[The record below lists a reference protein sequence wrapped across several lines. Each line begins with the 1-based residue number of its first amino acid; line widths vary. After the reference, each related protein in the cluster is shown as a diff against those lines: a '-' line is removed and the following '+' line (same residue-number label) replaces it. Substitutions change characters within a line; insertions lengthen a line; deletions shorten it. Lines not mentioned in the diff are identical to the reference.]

1 MPRRKPLPT
10 ATRNAPRID
19 LSSAAAGSGRR
30 FVPPPPKGVRLAEPI
45 PRATQYRPPVDD
57 AEAKALSPLPGATS
71 RGSKFTP
78 GAVSAA
84 QARMQGLGAMPQPE
98 DDVDLPFDELEEDI
112 AEIEEPPTD
121 HDVMQR
127 VPALVAQAA
136 THTAA
141 QENRATQ
148 ARAAAVA
155 DNALR
160 LTKVSDEEI
169 DHLWDWL
176 RQDEDRGAAF
186 FGVAIQV
193 SVALH
198 AQINGISVS
207 ANELIRSLHT
217 PREHVGFVHI
227 VKSPE
232 ENVGTLKLYLRPD
245 YRQYNAKVL
254 MPVVDL
260 ARQMLPAFRFAISVP
275 PAFVPMYRA
284 ALTGFVEHTMFLG

>member
-45 PRATQYRPPVDD
+45 PHATQYRPPVDD

-84 QARMQGLGAMPQPE
+84 RARMQGLGAMPQPE

-112 AEIEEPPTD
+112 AESVAEIEEPPTD

-127 VPALVAQAA
+127 VPALVA
-136 THTAA
+136 HAA

-148 ARAAAVA
+148 ARAVAVA

-176 RQDEDRGAAF
+176 RMDEDRGAAF
-186 FGVAIQV
+186 FDTPIKV
-193 SVALH
+193 STALH
-198 AQINGISVS
+198 ARINAIEGS
-207 ANELIRSLHT
+207 EFGMMRSLHAA
-217 PREHVGFVHI
+217 REHVGFIHV
-227 VKSPE
+227 VKSRGE
-232 ENVGTLKLYLRPD
+232 DAGVLKLYLRPD
-245 YRQYNAKVL
+245 YRRHTAKLL

-260 ARQMLPAFRFAISVP
+260 ARQVLPAFRFAITP
-275 PAFVPMYRA
+275 PLAEVPMYRA